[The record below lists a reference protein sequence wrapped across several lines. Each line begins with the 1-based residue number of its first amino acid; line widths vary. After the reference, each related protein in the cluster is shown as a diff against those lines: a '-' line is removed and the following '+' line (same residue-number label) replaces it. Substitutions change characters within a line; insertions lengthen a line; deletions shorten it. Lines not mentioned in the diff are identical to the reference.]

1 MFRAFR
7 HFPSQTRPAPGR
19 TSLRFLLA
27 LFYLTLGVSAA
38 WHAPHFSR
46 AETAV
51 DTDRHEEHEAV
62 NGEACA
68 LCTVKNAPHQSH
80 ASVVPFVGS
89 AAAAFSRV
97 FRADGTP
104 ARFQAFLAR
113 GPPALLS

>member
-7 HFPSQTRPAPGR
+7 HISPQSRPALGG

-46 AETAV
+46 AETAI

-80 ASVVPFVGS
+80 ASVVPFIGS
-89 AAAAFSRV
+89 DAVAFARV
-97 FRADGTP
+97 FRAEGAP